1 VQLSN
6 YSTELRHGVCIL
18 NNLVI
23 PREEGFGPP
32 ILDLRKLVK
41 MKTFEEFVNENT
53 TKLAEKYFVVGG
65 DKEEFL
71 QKEYASFVKTCNIV
85 NFKNGSKVADA
96 NILSCKGEILPSTSV
111 NTVTRGDKGY
121 VNVNGTF
128 SILYSDGTTKQVDG
142 KVQIRFKDFVNV
154 K

>member
-1 VQLSN
+1 
-6 YSTELRHGVCIL
+6 
-18 NNLVI
+18 
-23 PREEGFGPP
+23 
-32 ILDLRKLVK
+32 

>member
-1 VQLSN
+1 
-6 YSTELRHGVCIL
+6 
-18 NNLVI
+18 
-23 PREEGFGPP
+23 
-32 ILDLRKLVK
+32 
-41 MKTFEEFVNENT
+41 MKTFEEFVTENK
-53 TKLAEKYFVVGG
+53 TKLAEKYFTVGG

-71 QKEYASFVKTCNIV
+71 QKEYASFVKACNII
-85 NFKNGSKVADA
+85 NFKNGSKVAEA

-128 SILYSDGTTKQVDG
+128 NIIYSDGTSKQVEG
-142 KVQIRFKDFVNV
+142 KVQIRFKDFMDV